1 MVTRCLSRGALAL
14 LVSVT
19 ACRSS
24 AKGSSTDGAA
34 PQGEPREA
42 TPASL
47 PISPSAQASVPTAVA
62 EPLVDLSGS
71 VHAPAPPAEGSPRL
85 ASSAML
91 TPVLDKPR
99 ASGTRVGFLRAGAIV
114 AVDPAPVEGT
124 DCSGGWRAIKPYG
137 YVCLGS
143 EATTSLDDPIVRAS
157 ARRPDFTQA
166 LPYMYGISTRG
177 GPVYAKLPTAKEQE
191 EFEPSLAKHLAK
203 WRKDKTSGA
212 TYGLDVWLKWR
223 GEGSAPAALEALED
237 KITEP
242 NLPWFLRDGARVP
255 NLSRQVKTAD
265 AVKIDTV
272 SRRTGLA
279 FVDSFLYEG
288 RRMNVTTDLRVIPA
302 DRFRPI
308 RGSTFHGW
316 RIGNE
321 VELPAALVRRPGGKK
336 WKISG
341 KKLVDDGELE
351 WRTAIELTG
360 KQQFFN
366 GRLHYEAKAGFWV
379 DDLHAGRVDPAK
391 RMPAW
396 GKNGEKWIDIN
407 VTKQVLVAYEGTVPV
422 YMTLVSTGE
431 AGLGDHETT
440 KSSKRGIFRIHTKHV
455 SITMDSDVVGEE
467 FELRDV
473 PYVQYYEGGYALHSA
488 YWHDRFGRP
497 KSHGC
502 INLAPED
509 ARRLFFWTEP
519 PLPPGWHGVA
529 RPLTGT
535 VLFIHA

>member
-1 MVTRCLSRGALAL
+1 
-14 LVSVT
+14 
-19 ACRSS
+19 
-24 AKGSSTDGAA
+24 
-34 PQGEPREA
+34 
-42 TPASL
+42 
-47 PISPSAQASVPTAVA
+47 
-62 EPLVDLSGS
+62 
-71 VHAPAPPAEGSPRL
+71 
-85 ASSAML
+85 ML
-91 TPVLDKPR
+91 TPVLDKPS
-99 ASGTRVGFLRAGAIV
+99 ASAARVGFLRAGAIV
-114 AVDPAPVEGT
+114 AMDPAPVEGSG
-124 DCSGGWRAIKPYG
+124 CPGGWRAIKPYG
-137 YVCLGS
+137 YVCLGPD
-143 EATTSLDDPIVRAS
+143 ATTSLDDPIVRAS
-157 ARRPDFTQA
+157 SRRPDFTQA
-166 LPYMYGISTRG
+166 LPYMYGITTRG
-177 GPVYAKLPTAKEQE
+177 GPVYAKLPTAEEQK
-191 EFEPSLAKHLAK
+191 EFEPNLATHLTK

-223 GEGSAPAALEALED
+223 GEGSVPAALDALRD
-237 KITEP
+237 KLTEP
-242 NLPWFLRDGARVP
+242 DLPWFLRDGARVP
-255 NLSRQVKTAD
+255 NLSRLVKTPD

-279 FVDSFLYEG
+279 FVDSLLYEG
-288 RRMNVTTDLRVIPA
+288 RRMNVTTDLRVVPA

-316 RIGNE
+316 RIGKD
-321 VELPAALVRRPGGKK
+321 VELPVALVRRPGGKK
-336 WKISG
+336 WKLSG
-341 KKLVDDGELE
+341 KSLVDDGALE
-351 WRTAIELTG
+351 WRSAVELTG

-379 DDLHAGRVDPAK
+379 DDQHAGRVDAAK

-396 GKNGEKWIDIN
+396 GKNGEKWLDIN
-407 VTKQVLVAYEGTVPV
+407 VTKQVLVAYEGMTPV
-422 YMTLVSTGE
+422 YVTLVSTGE
-431 AGLGDHETT
+431 DGLGDHETS
-440 KSSKRGIFRIHTKHV
+440 KSSKRGIFRIHTKHA

-535 VLFIHA
+535 VVFIHA